1 MGHNG
6 GVKASLA
13 GIGLWI
19 LATAAA
25 TGLVLLAVGQVSEV
39 ANSQPA
45 VQPVGSG
52 GSGAPTTTVVT
63 AVPTVATVAPTTTAP
78 ASGATTTTPATP
90 TTESYV
96 LVGGVVAVSYSSTSV
111 KVAWATPLPG
121 YSVSTRQVSATRVE
135 VEFTGVANRSHLDAW
150 WDGGPRHTITNV

>member
-1 MGHNG
+1 
-6 GVKASLA
+6 VKASLA
-13 GIGLWI
+13 GVGLWI

-45 VQPVGSG
+45 VQPVGG
-52 GSGAPTTTVVT
+52 GGPGDPTTTAVT
-63 AVPTVATVAPTTTAP
+63 TAPIVATTDVTVATTTTAP
-78 ASGATTTTPATP
+78 ASVATTTTPATA

-150 WDGGPRHTITNV
+150 WEGGPRHTITNV